1 MVSKKLE
8 ATRKKGRRN
17 RVTIEDQYIGYE
29 PVYEPGQTSPGIKD
43 RDTLWTK
50 GANWYNYH
58 YKAKDYVPYVI
69 DFVEEVCGFTK
80 EEATSLKK
88 LRDWEVSGNL
98 GKIARLHYRGY
109 EYSEE
114 QIERYKEFAK
124 EKVDAAKLIVAE
136 QKEQK
141 KNAPPVIS
149 VAERTR
155 RKMMDTIY
163 TAWDEIIVEG
173 WFDKNF
179 KNTIDVFALFK
190 ENSLKGNA
198 IAPFKKII
206 DGYYE
211 EIKSALDK
219 TCEQCVEGHSHIT
232 TANKKKMLKQ
242 MDSIYADLDKLQLS
256 FKATRTPRARK
267 PKATDQQVK
276 NLKFKIEDMDYK
288 LTSINPIT
296 IPGASTLFVFNTK
309 NRNLYEYVT
318 TSTKGFEV
326 GGTTIK
332 NFDDKLSK
340 CTKLRKPDVIL
351 PLILTKTAKQIEKQ
365 VWKDQITTKVNTPNG
380 RINQDCILLRT
391 L

>member
-17 RVTIEDQYIGYE
+17 RVTIEDTYVGKE
-29 PVYEPGQTSPGIKD
+29 PLFEPGETAPGVED
-43 RDTLWTK
+43 RDLMWTK
-50 GANWYNYH
+50 GANWYNYY

-69 DFVEEVCGFTK
+69 DFIEEVCGYTK
-80 EEATSLKK
+80 KQANTVKK
-88 LRDWEVSGNL
+88 LRDWEIASHL
-98 GKIARLHYRGY
+98 GKVSRLYYRGY
-109 EYSEE
+109 EYTQEE
-114 QIERYKEFAK
+114 IERFKGYAK

-136 QKEQK
+136 QKEKK

-163 TAWDEIIVEG
+163 TAWDDTIVEG
-173 WFDKNF
+173 WFDKNY
-179 KNTIDVFALFK
+179 KNSIDVFALFK
-190 ENSLKGNA
+190 ENNLKGNA

-211 EIKSALDK
+211 EIKAAVDK
-219 TCEQCVEGHSHIT
+219 TCEQCVESYSHVT

-242 MDSIYADLDKLQLS
+242 MDTIYADLDKLQLS

-276 NLKFKIEDMDYK
+276 NLKFKVEDMDYK

-296 IPGASTLFVFNTK
+296 IPGASTLFVFNAK
-309 NRNLYEYVT
+309 NRTLYQYVT
-318 TSTKGFEV
+318 TATKGFEV

-332 NFDDKLSK
+332 NFDEKLSK

-351 PLILTKTAKQIEKQ
+351 PLILTKTA
-365 VWKDQITTKVNTPNG
+365 
-380 RINQDCILLRT
+380 
-391 L
+391 